1 MAYTEEVR
9 QTARRLYLRHWSAQ
23 EIKAELG
30 LGSVRV
36 VYLWAEKYG
45 WTELLS
51 DEALE
56 DAITRRYQALAVKSK
71 KNHADLAEMDRLIN
85 HHCALKDQAV
95 KLAEREQAL
104 KARQLAEPQDEPS
117 ERSRRRGEG
126 KPKKGGGKKTKN
138 WVNDLTPEDFEGWLA
153 SLFPHQRYVRD
164 VKNNPAMPRTRNI
177 LKSRQIGM
185 TYYFAGEALEDAILT
200 GGNQIFLSA
209 TRAQA
214 EIFRSYIINIAR
226 RFLGVELTGNPIVL
240 SNGAQLVFCST
251 SANSAQGYTGNFY
264 ADEYFWIKNF
274 KAVTDVATGMGS
286 QSHWRKTFFST
297 PSSKAHGGYK
307 LWTGDDWKG
316 KDPARQAIEFP
327 TDSDLRD
334 GGRVCPDRVWRYI
347 LTLEEAVSSGF
358 TLIDIEALR
367 EETAIEVF
375 DHLYMCA
382 FIDDE
387 ASVFKFQ
394 HMERAQTTIS
404 NWSDYTPGH
413 PEPFGKREVWLGYDP
428 SRTRDNATLVV
439 VAPPLFPGEK
449 FRVLEKHFWR
459 GMNFRYQASEIEKI
473 AKKFRVTY
481 LGIDV
486 SGVGSGVYDLLQPVF
501 KSTIT
506 PINYNVESKARL
518 VLKMVDV
525 VESDRIEWDQEDI
538 EIPLA
543 FMSIKRST
551 TGGGQMTFRA
561 SRSSETGHA
570 DVFFAIAHAVDNE
583 PLDTSRRRKS
593 TWAISKRGKHEP
605 QTALSSAGRAA
616 HHPIPCRQHP
626 FRRELFHSRAHRPHG
641 LDDRLHGRVLQP
653 MGGVLPAT
661 HRQEGPGQGG
671 PRQCA
676 PRRHLDGAAQHGVG
690 AVYQQRR
697 GAPRGDHRFC
707 AQPAAVWGRG
717 LAQTA
722 QRVWP
727 SGGALPVIEPVRA
740 PLQ

>member
-9 QTARRLYLRHWSAQ
+9 QTAKRLYLRHWSAR
-23 EIKAELG
+23 EIKEELG

-56 DAITRRYQALAVKSK
+56 DAITRRYQALAAKPK
-71 KNHADLAEMDRLIN
+71 KNHADLAEMDRLIS
-85 HHCALKDQAV
+85 HHVALKAEAV

-104 KARQLAEPQDEPS
+104 KARRQATPSDEADEVG
-117 ERSRRRGEG
+117 ERDGRRQRGES
-126 KPKKGGGKKTKN
+126 KPKKGGKKTKN
-138 WVNDLTPEDFEGWLA
+138 WVNDLGPEDFEGWLA
-153 SLFPHQRYVRD
+153 SLFPHQLYVRE
-164 VKNNPAMPRTRNI
+164 VKNDPAIPRTRNI

-200 GGNQIFLSA
+200 GGNQVFLSA

-226 RFLGVELTGNPIVL
+226 KFLGVELSGNPIVL

-327 TDSDLRD
+327 TEAELRD

-347 LTLEEAVSSGF
+347 LTLEEAVAKGF

-382 FIDDE
+382 FVDDE

-394 HMERAQTTIS
+394 HMERAQTSIS

-459 GMNFRYQASEIEKI
+459 GMNFRYQADEIEKI

-551 TGGGQMTFRA
+551 TGGGQLTFRA

-605 QTALSSAGRAA
+605 QTALSPAGRAA
-616 HHPIPCRQHP
+616 HSQCRQQPAHGQ
-626 FRRELFHSRAHRPHG
+626 LFHCRTHRPYS

-653 MGGVLPAT
+653 LGRVLHAANRQAGV
-661 HRQEGPGQGG
+661 GQGRS
-671 PRQCA
+671 RQCA
-676 PRRHLDGAAQHGVG
+676 PWGHPDGAAQHGIG
-690 AVYQQRR
+690 PVYQQRGR
-697 GAPRGDHRFC
+697 AQGGDHRLC
-707 AQPAAVWGRG
+707 A
-717 LAQTA
+717 
-722 QRVWP
+722 
-727 SGGALPVIEPVRA
+727 
-740 PLQ
+740 

>member
-9 QTARRLYLRHWSAQ
+9 QTAKRLYLRHWSAR
-23 EIKAELG
+23 EIKEELG

-56 DAITRRYQALAVKSK
+56 DAITRRYQALAAKPK
-71 KNHADLAEMDRLIN
+71 KNHADLAEMDRLIS
-85 HHCALKDQAV
+85 HHVALKAEAV

-104 KARQLAEPQDEPS
+104 KARRQTTPSDEAG
-117 ERSRRRGEG
+117 EGEGRRQRGES
-126 KPKKGGGKKTKN
+126 KPKKGGKKTKN
-138 WVNDLTPEDFEGWLA
+138 WVNDLGPEDFEGWLA
-153 SLFPHQRYVRD
+153 SLFPHQLYVRE
-164 VKNNPAMPRTRNI
+164 VKNDPAIPRTRNI
-177 LKSRQIGM
+177 LKSRQIGI

-226 RFLGVELTGNPIVL
+226 KFLGVELSGNPIVL

-327 TDSDLRD
+327 TEAELRD

-347 LTLEEAVSSGF
+347 LTLEEAVSTGF
-358 TLIDIEALR
+358 NLIDIEALR

-382 FIDDE
+382 FVDDE

-394 HMERAQTTIS
+394 HMERAQTSIS

-459 GMNFRYQASEIEKI
+459 GMNFRYQADEIEKI

-551 TGGGQMTFRA
+551 TGGGQLTFRA

-605 QTALSSAGRAA
+605 QTALSPAGRAA
-616 HHPIPCRQHP
+616 HTQYNRQPAHGQ
-626 FRRELFHSRAHRPHG
+626 LFHGRAHRPHG

-653 MGGVLPAT
+653 LGRVLHAAYRPA
-661 HRQEGPGQGG
+661 GAGQGR
-671 PRQCA
+671 PRQCT
-676 PRRHLDGAAQHGVG
+676 PWRHLDGAAQHGIG
-690 AVYQQRR
+690 PLYQQRR
-697 GAPRGDHRFC
+697 GAPGGDHRLC
-707 AQPAAVWGRG
+707 
-717 LAQTA
+717 T
-722 QRVWP
+722 
-727 SGGALPVIEPVRA
+727 
-740 PLQ
+740 

>member
-9 QTARRLYLRHWSAQ
+9 QTAKRLYLRHWSAR
-23 EIKAELG
+23 EIKEELG

-56 DAITRRYQALAVKSK
+56 DAITRRYQALAAKPK
-71 KNHADLAEMDRLIN
+71 KNHADLAEMDRLIS
-85 HHCALKDQAV
+85 HHVALKAEAV

-104 KARQLAEPQDEPS
+104 KLRQQSAPQDEPGES
-117 ERSRRRGEG
+117 EGRRQRGES
-126 KPKKGGGKKTKN
+126 KSKKGGKKTKN
-138 WVNDLTPEDFEGWLA
+138 WVNDLGPEDFEGWLA
-153 SLFPHQRYVRD
+153 SLFPHQLYVRE
-164 VKNNPAMPRTRNI
+164 VKNDPTIPRTRNI

-200 GGNQIFLSA
+200 GGNQVFLSA

-226 RFLGVELTGNPIVL
+226 KFLGVELSGNPIVL

-316 KDPARQAIEFP
+316 KDPVRQAIEFP
-327 TDSDLRD
+327 TDAELRD

-347 LTLEEAVSSGF
+347 LTLEDAVSKGF

-375 DHLYMCA
+375 DHLYMCS
-382 FIDDE
+382 FVDDE

-394 HMERAQTTIS
+394 HMERAQTSIS
-404 NWSDYTPGH
+404 NWSDYTRGH

-459 GMNFRYQASEIEKI
+459 GMNFRYQAAEIEKI

-551 TGGGQMTFRA
+551 TGGGQLTFRA

-605 QTALSSAGRAA
+605 QTALSPAGRAA
-616 HHPIPCRQHP
+616 QSQCHQQPAHGK
-626 FRRELFHSRAHRPHG
+626 LFHCRTHRPYS

-653 MGGVLPAT
+653 LGRVLHAAN
-661 HRQEGPGQGG
+661 RQTGAGQSR

-676 PRRHLDGAAQHGVG
+676 PWRHPDGAAQYGIG
-690 AVYQQRR
+690 PVYQQRGR
-697 GAPRGDHRFC
+697 AQGGDHRLC
-707 AQPAAVWGRG
+707 A
-717 LAQTA
+717 
-722 QRVWP
+722 
-727 SGGALPVIEPVRA
+727 
-740 PLQ
+740 

>member
-95 KLAEREQAL
+95 KLAEREHAL

-117 ERSRRRGEG
+117 EGSRRRGEG

-164 VKNNPAMPRTRNI
+164 VKNDPAMPRTRNI

-226 RFLGVELTGNPIVL
+226 TFLGVELSGNPIVL

-286 QSHWRKTFFST
+286 QSHWRRTFFST

-327 TDSDLRD
+327 TDSELLD

-347 LTLEEAVSSGF
+347 LTLEAAVSSGF

-382 FIDDE
+382 FVDDE

-543 FMSIKRST
+543 FMSIKRTT
-551 TGGGQMTFRA
+551 TGGGQLTFRA

-605 QTALSSAGRAA
+605 QTALSSAGPAA
-616 HHPIPCRQHP
+616 HHPNQCHQHP
-626 FRRELFHSRAHRPHG
+626 FRGELFYSRAHRSHG

-653 MGGVLPAT
+653 VGRVLPAA
-661 HRQEGPGQGG
+661 HRQEGSGQGG

-676 PRRHLDGAAQHGVG
+676 PRRYLDGAAQHGVG
-690 AVYQQRR
+690 PVYQQRGR
-697 GAPRGDHRFC
+697 APGGDHRLC

-727 SGGALPVIEPVRA
+727 GGGALPVIEPVRA

>member
-9 QTARRLYLRHWSAQ
+9 QTAKRLYLRHWSAR
-23 EIKAELG
+23 EIKEELG

-56 DAITRRYQALAVKSK
+56 DAITRRYQALAAKPK
-71 KNHADLAEMDRLIN
+71 KNHADLAEMDRLIS
-85 HHCALKDQAV
+85 HHVALKAEAV

-104 KARQLAEPQDEPS
+104 KARRQAAPAEETDEG
-117 ERSRRRGEG
+117 EGRRQRGES
-126 KPKKGGGKKTKN
+126 KPKKGGKKTKN
-138 WVNDLTPEDFEGWLA
+138 WVNDLGPEDFEGWLA
-153 SLFPHQRYVRD
+153 SLFPHQLYVRK
-164 VKNNPAMPRTRNI
+164 VKNDPAIPRTRNI

-200 GGNQIFLSA
+200 GGNQVFLSA

-226 RFLGVELTGNPIVL
+226 KFLGVELSGNPIVL

-327 TDSDLRD
+327 TDAELRD

-347 LTLEEAVSSGF
+347 LTLEEAVSTGF
-358 TLIDIEALR
+358 NLIDIEALR

-382 FIDDE
+382 FVDDE

-394 HMERAQTTIS
+394 HMERAQTSIS

-459 GMNFRYQASEIEKI
+459 GMNFRYQADEIEKI

-551 TGGGQMTFRA
+551 TGGGQLTFRA

-605 QTALSSAGRAA
+605 QTALSPAGRAA
-616 HHPIPCRQHP
+616 QSQCRQQP
-626 FRRELFHSRAHRPHG
+626 ALGQFFHGRTHRPHS

-653 MGGVLPAT
+653 LGRVLSAAYRPA
-661 HRQEGPGQGG
+661 GAGQGR

-676 PRRHLDGAAQHGVG
+676 SWGHPDGAAQHGIG
-690 AVYQQRR
+690 PVYQQRGR
-697 GAPRGDHRFC
+697 APGGDHRVC
-707 AQPAAVWGRG
+707 A
-717 LAQTA
+717 
-722 QRVWP
+722 
-727 SGGALPVIEPVRA
+727 
-740 PLQ
+740 

>member
-85 HHCALKDQAV
+85 HHCALKEQAV
-95 KLAEREQAL
+95 KLAEREHAL
-104 KARQLAEPQDEPS
+104 KARQVAEPQDEPS
-117 ERSRRRGEG
+117 EGRRRRGEG

-164 VKNNPAMPRTRNI
+164 VKNDPAMPRTRNI

-200 GGNQIFLSA
+200 GGNQVFLSA

-327 TDSDLRD
+327 TEAELRD

-394 HMERAQTTIS
+394 HMERAQTIIS

-616 HHPIPCRQHP
+616 QHPIPCSQHP

-653 MGGVLPAT
+653 LGRVLPAA

-676 PRRHLDGAAQHGVG
+676 PWRYLDGAAQHGVG
-690 AVYQQRR
+690 AVHQQRR
-697 GAPRGDHRFC
+697 RAPGSDHRVC
-707 AQPAAVWGRG
+707 AQPAAVWGCG

-727 SGGALPVIEPVRA
+727 GGGALPVIEPVRA

>member
-9 QTARRLYLRHWSAQ
+9 QTAKRLYLRHWSAR
-23 EIKAELG
+23 EIKEELG

-56 DAITRRYQALAVKSK
+56 DAITRRYQALAAKPK
-71 KNHADLAEMDRLIN
+71 KNHADLAEMDRLIS
-85 HHCALKDQAV
+85 HHVALKVEAL
-95 KLAEREQAL
+95 KLAEREHAL
-104 KARQLAEPQDEPS
+104 KARRKTTPPDEVGEVGES
-117 ERSRRRGEG
+117 EGRRQRGES
-126 KPKKGGGKKTKN
+126 KPKKGGKKTKN
-138 WVNDLTPEDFEGWLA
+138 WVNDLGPEDFEGWLA
-153 SLFPHQRYVRD
+153 SLFPHQLYVRE
-164 VKNNPAMPRTRNI
+164 VKNDPAIPRTRNI

-200 GGNQIFLSA
+200 GGNQVFLSA

-226 RFLGVELTGNPIVL
+226 KFLGVELSGNPIVL

-327 TDSDLRD
+327 TEAELRD

-347 LTLEEAVSSGF
+347 LTLEEAVAKGF

-382 FIDDE
+382 FVDDE

-394 HMERAQTTIS
+394 HMERAQTSIS

-459 GMNFRYQASEIEKI
+459 GMNFRYQADEIEKI

-551 TGGGQMTFRA
+551 TGGGQLTFRA

-605 QTALSSAGRAA
+605 QTALSPAGQAA
-616 HHPIPCRQHP
+616 PPQYN
-626 FRRELFHSRAHRPHG
+626 REPALGQFFHGRAHRPHG

-653 MGGVLPAT
+653 LGRVLPAAY
-661 HRQEGPGQGG
+661 RPAGAGQGR
-671 PRQCA
+671 PRQCT
-676 PRRHLDGAAQHGVG
+676 PWRHPDGAAQHGIG
-690 AVYQQRR
+690 PLYQQRG
-697 GAPRGDHRFC
+697 GAPGGDHR
-707 AQPAAVWGRG
+707 
-717 LAQTA
+717 L
-722 QRVWP
+722 
-727 SGGALPVIEPVRA
+727 RA
-740 PLQ
+740 